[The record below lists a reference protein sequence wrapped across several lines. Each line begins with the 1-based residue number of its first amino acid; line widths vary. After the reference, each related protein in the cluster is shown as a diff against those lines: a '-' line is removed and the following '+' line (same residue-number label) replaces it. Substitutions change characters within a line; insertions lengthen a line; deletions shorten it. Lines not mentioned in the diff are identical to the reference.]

1 MTADSVTS
9 RIRSTKC
16 LYNLVIKKSA
26 KINLKKHDCLELK
39 GAYPQNRKI
48 IIEIFLKYDIHSV
61 QHMLNLLC
69 KLLKINDQD

>member
-1 MTADSVTS
+1 MKCVDSVTS

-16 LYNLVIKKSA
+16 LYNLVSKKSA

-48 IIEIFLKYDIHSV
+48 IIEIFLKYDIHSAFSSTYV
-61 QHMLNLLC
+61 KSLV
-69 KLLKINDQD
+69 